1 MTDIQRIWNGK
12 AVLGEGP
19 VWDGTEHALFWV
31 DIKKQTIYRLDPRS
45 GAVQTWAVPGQIGC
59 MALDHEG
66 NFIAALQHGIFR
78 VDRLSGACELLVD
91 PEPALPTNRFNDGKI
106 DPQGRFWAG
115 TLPDNEVWDPVGSL
129 YVLGS
134 NGTYEQRLTGLR
146 CSNGLGWSPD
156 GRIMYVTDSMVG
168 TIWAFDFDEVN
179 GGLSAQRV
187 FAQWSLSDGVPD
199 GLAVDEEGHVWT
211 AVWDGWSVRRYNPSG
226 CLVKTVSMP
235 VQRPTSCA
243 FGGADLDI
251 LYVTS
256 ASIGRD
262 TQGTPDGALF
272 AFEPGV
278 KGLAVPRWA
287 IPSGN
292 SPQS

>member
-1 MTDIQRIWNGK
+1 MTDIQCIWNGK

-19 VWDGTEHALFWV
+19 VWDDAEQALFWV

-59 MALDHEG
+59 VTLDHEG
-66 NFIAALQHGIFR
+66 NFIAALQQGIFR
-78 VDRLSGACELLVD
+78 VDRLSGVCELLVD
-91 PEPALPTNRFNDGKI
+91 PEPALPTNRFNDGKV

-129 YVLGS
+129 YVLGV
-134 NGTYEQRLTGLR
+134 NGTCERRLSGLR

-156 GRIMYVTDSMVG
+156 GRTMYVTDSMVG
-168 TIWAFDFDEVN
+168 TIWAFDFDGAN
-179 GGLSAQRV
+179 GELSGQHV
-187 FAQWSLSDGVPD
+187 FAQWPASEGVPD
-199 GLAVDEEGHVWT
+199 GLAVDEDGHVWT
-211 AVWDGWSVRRYNPSG
+211 AVWDGGTIRRFTPSG
-226 CLVKTVSMP
+226 RLERTVPMP

-256 ASIGRD
+256 ASIGLD
-262 TQGTPDGALF
+262 IQGTLDGALF

-278 KGLAVPRWA
+278 KGLTVPRCA
-287 IPSGN
+287 IPAGN
-292 SPQS
+292 PP